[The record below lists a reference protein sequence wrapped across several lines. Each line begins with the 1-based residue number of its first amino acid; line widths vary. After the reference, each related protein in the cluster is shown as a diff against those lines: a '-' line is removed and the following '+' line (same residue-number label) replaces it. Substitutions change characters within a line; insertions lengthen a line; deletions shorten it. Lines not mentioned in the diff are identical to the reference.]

1 MEYDKLQETLQK
13 YAKYV
18 IQQSRTNLTKDGKG
32 GGNLY
37 NSLNYNIETEVGS
50 FLLEFIMEDYGKYVD
65 RGVRGKTSTY
75 PETASAQST
84 FQYGTGTGK
93 KGGLRKG
100 IREWLGKK
108 RFQFRDT
115 KGKFMSYDTMT
126 FLISRSIYNKGLKAN
141 LFFTKP
147 LERGLDRLGDDLLN
161 SIVLDIE
168 QEIILGIKK

>member
-1 MEYDKLQETLQK
+1 MEYEKLQDTLQK

-32 GGNLY
+32 AGNLY
-37 NSLNYNIETEVGS
+37 KSLNYNIETEVGA
-50 FLLEFIMEDYGKYVD
+50 FLLEFLMEDYGKYVD

-75 PETASAQST
+75 PETASAQSK

-115 KGKFMSYDTMT
+115 KGRFMSYDTMT

-147 LERGLDRLGDDLLN
+147 LERGLDRLGDDLIN
-161 SIVLDIE
+161 SMILDIE
-168 QEIILGIKK
+168 QQIILGIKK